1 MLIRLDQVH
10 KSYGSHQVLNDITF
24 QINPGEHVG
33 LVGRNGAGKTTIFR
47 IIARQ
52 EDPDGGTISFAK
64 ALGVQ
69 MLAQQPDFEGGR
81 SLREEALSVFESMR
95 IMEAEM
101 SRLEHIMSDA
111 GTAAPN
117 ADLGAGLDTVMHQY
131 SDLRHQYELAGGFS
145 YPARCE
151 AVLFGLG
158 FAQTELEQPAA
169 LLSGGQKG
177 RLALA
182 KLLLAEPDLLL
193 LDEPTNHLDVD
204 AVEWLE
210 DFLTNYKGA
219 FIIISHDRFLLDK
232 VATRIVEI
240 DRGSAAIYPGNYT
253 AFVRQREARRLAMS
267 RQYEQQQEM
276 IARTEEFIR
285 RNIAGQ
291 KTKQAKSRR
300 NMLER
305 LDRVGAVEDDRTT
318 DFNITPQSA
327 KGGRGGR
334 SVLAA
339 TGLAVGYGSNALVS
353 GVSFILQ
360 YGERLAIVGP
370 NGSGKTTLLK
380 TLTGAIP
387 TVGGEFHW
395 GANARIGFYDQ
406 ELKGLDPNST
416 VLDQLQEA
424 APKMPGGTPDGVFR
438 NFLAKFLFTDE
449 AVFKQVSVLSGG
461 ERSRLALAKLVYAKP
476 DVLVLDEPTNHLDI
490 SSREAL
496 EAALAEYGGTIIVVS
511 HDRYFLGKLASQVLH
526 LHEGVATHA
535 YGGYREFYEA
545 NRRQLLLKKESKKA
559 ASTRNTDSSRKP
571 AAPSKTPRTR
581 TRSQSDIE
589 HEITLLESELADLS
603 DKLANPSDATDFQQ
617 LGVLGTRHN
626 SLASKLEALYQEWEA
641 AALAAEE

>member
-1 MLIRLDQVH
+1 MLIRLEQVH
-10 KSYGSHQVLNDITF
+10 KSYGSHQVLKDITF
-24 QINPGEHVG
+24 QVNPGEHVG

-47 IIARQ
+47 MIARQ

-64 ALGVQ
+64 ALVVQ
-69 MLAQQPDFEGGR
+69 MLAQQPSFEAGH

-95 IMEAEM
+95 AMEAEM
-101 SRLEHIMSDA
+101 SRLEHTMSDA
-111 GTAAPN
+111 GASAAD
-117 ADLGAGLDTVMHQY
+117 ADLDAVMHQY
-131 SDLRHQYELAGGFS
+131 SDLRHRYELAGGFS
-145 YPARCE
+145 YGARAE

-158 FAQTELEQPAA
+158 FAQADLDRPAA
-169 LLSGGQKG
+169 HLSGGQKG

-210 DFLTNYKGA
+210 DFLTDYKGA

-232 VATRIVEI
+232 VATKIVEI

-253 AFVRQREARRLAMS
+253 AFVRQRESRRLAMS
-267 RQYEQQQEM
+267 RQHEQQQEM

-339 TGLAVGYGSNALVS
+339 TGLSVGYGSNALVS

-387 TVGGEFHW
+387 PVGGEFHW

-416 VLDQLQEA
+416 VLGQLQQA
-424 APKMPGGTPDGVFR
+424 APKVPGGT
-438 NFLAKFLFTDE
+438 
-449 AVFKQVSVLSGG
+449 S
-461 ERSRLALAKLVYAKP
+461 
-476 DVLVLDEPTNHLDI
+476 
-490 SSREAL
+490 
-496 EAALAEYGGTIIVVS
+496 
-511 HDRYFLGKLASQVLH
+511 
-526 LHEGVATHA
+526 
-535 YGGYREFYEA
+535 
-545 NRRQLLLKKESKKA
+545 
-559 ASTRNTDSSRKP
+559 
-571 AAPSKTPRTR
+571 
-581 TRSQSDIE
+581 
-589 HEITLLESELADLS
+589 
-603 DKLANPSDATDFQQ
+603 
-617 LGVLGTRHN
+617 
-626 SLASKLEALYQEWEA
+626 
-641 AALAAEE
+641 